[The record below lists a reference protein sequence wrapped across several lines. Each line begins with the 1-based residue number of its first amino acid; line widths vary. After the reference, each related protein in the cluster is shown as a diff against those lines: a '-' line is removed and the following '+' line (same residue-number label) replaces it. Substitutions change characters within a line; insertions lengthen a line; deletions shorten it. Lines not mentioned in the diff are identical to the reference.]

1 MFVLKP
7 VVLQMVGWLWFGQG
21 ADKASYL
28 ATHPKPLLEPA
39 VAGRNGSDLT
49 LDSTIIETQPKAA
62 YYR

>member
-1 MFVLKP
+1 
-7 VVLQMVGWLWFGQG
+7 MVGWLWFGQG